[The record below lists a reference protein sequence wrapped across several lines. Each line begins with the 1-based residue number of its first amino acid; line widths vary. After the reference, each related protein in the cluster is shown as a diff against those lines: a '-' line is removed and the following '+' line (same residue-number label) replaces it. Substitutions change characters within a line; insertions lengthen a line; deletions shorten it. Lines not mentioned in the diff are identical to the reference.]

1 MKKEILPIKEKSK
14 NYYMRR
20 ALKHAEK
27 AALEGEVPV
36 GAVIVYKGHIIA
48 SGRNRRE
55 YGRNALY
62 HAEIEAIDKACRK
75 LSGWRLFECDMY
87 VTLEP
92 CPMCAGA
99 IINSRIRNLYIG
111 TADEKSGCF
120 GSKTDMNAMG
130 FNHVVNIES
139 GILEKESSKLLSD
152 FFKELRNRPKK
163 KKIVAS
169 DRMEKK
175 C

>member
-14 NYYMRR
+14 SYYMQR
-20 ALKHAEK
+20 ALYHAKK

-55 YGRNALY
+55 NGRNALY
-62 HAEIEAIDKACRK
+62 HAEIEAINKACKK

-99 IINSRIRNLYIG
+99 IINSRIKNLYIA
-111 TADEKSGCF
+111 TCDEKSGCF
-120 GSKTDMNAMG
+120 GSKLDMNTAG
-130 FNHVVNIES
+130 FNHIVKVEK
-139 GILEKESSKLLSD
+139 GILEKEASFLLSE
-152 FFKELRNRPKK
+152 FFKGLRNRVKTKK
-163 KKIVAS
+163 TQKA
-169 DRMEKK
+169 DFRNN
-175 C
+175 